1 MSEVLGI
8 SKSTLHRYLQ
18 QGLIRR
24 HSNSIKP
31 HLTDYNKISHLRF
44 TVNMVDQGSSSCG
57 DPRFKELFD
66 HVFIYEKWFFL
77 TQKSENYYL
86 PSDEDEPH
94 HTYKSKNYIPRIMFL
109 CVTARPRFR
118 NGQCIFDGKIG
129 CFPLVTYEHAQRR
142 SANRPAGTLVVKHIT
157 SITRDVIKDFM
168 TKYCLQLERNGHAR
182 K

>member
-1 MSEVLGI
+1 M
-8 SKSTLHRYLQ
+8 KS
-18 QGLIRR
+18 G
-24 HSNSIKP
+24 
-31 HLTDYNKISHLRF
+31 
-44 TVNMVDQGSSSCG
+44 
-57 DPRFKELFD
+57 
-66 HVFIYEKWFFL
+66 FFL